1 MMRIGDEILI
11 AYADGELTGLRRAQV
26 EQALAE
32 DPGLR
37 ARLALHQ
44 HVRGRVQ
51 SHYAPVE
58 AEPVP
63 ERLTAMLSDAAPGKE
78 EQEDARIVDLAAAR
92 ERRQARPMWQSFAA
106 LAATFVLALG
116 LGQVLPFADL
126 AGEGE
131 TIAVADGVL
140 IARGGLAAALDERL
154 AADRADP
161 GETRIGLSF
170 AAADGRFCR
179 TFDGAAMSGLAC
191 RGDTGWQLVATAPGS
206 GASGEYRQ
214 ASSGSA
220 LILAAAQEMMAGEPL
235 DAAGERRARDSGWR
249 NRRAAD

>member
-1 MMRIGDEILI
+1 MRIDDEILV
-11 AYADGELTGLRRAQV
+11 AYADGELTGLRRAEV

-44 HVRGRVQ
+44 HVRRRVA
-51 SHYAPVE
+51 SHYAPVA

-63 ERLTAMLSDAAPGKE
+63 ERLTAMLSDAAPGTE
-78 EQEDARIVDLAAAR
+78 APEDDKIVDLAAAR
-92 ERRQARPMWQSFAA
+92 ERRRTRPMWQGFAA

-116 LGQVLPFADL
+116 LGQVLPFADF
-126 AGEGE
+126 AGEGDAV
-131 TIAVADGVL
+131 AVADGML

-154 AADRADP
+154 AADRARP
-161 GETRIGLSF
+161 GETRIGVSF

-191 RGDTGWQLVATAPGS
+191 RGDAGWQLVATAS
-206 GASGEYRQ
+206 ASAATGQYRQ

-220 LILAAAQEMMAGEPL
+220 LVLAAAQEMMAGEPL
-235 DAAGERRARDSGWR
+235 DAAGERRARDAGWR
-249 NRRAAD
+249 NRRAPD